1 MPLHIIVA
9 IISIT
14 VFHFNSKVTF
24 KCLAHSAYNLPILS
38 SRRCKKSRVRIMLPA
53 RFSVIS
59 ISVLY

>member
-24 KCLAHSAYNLPILS
+24 KCLAHSAYNLLILPS
-38 SRRCKKSRVRIMLPA
+38 QQLKKKA
-53 RFSVIS
+53 E
-59 ISVLY
+59 

>member
-38 SRRCKKSRVRIMLPA
+38 SRRCKKSRVRILLPA
-53 RFSVIS
+53 RF
-59 ISVLY
+59 